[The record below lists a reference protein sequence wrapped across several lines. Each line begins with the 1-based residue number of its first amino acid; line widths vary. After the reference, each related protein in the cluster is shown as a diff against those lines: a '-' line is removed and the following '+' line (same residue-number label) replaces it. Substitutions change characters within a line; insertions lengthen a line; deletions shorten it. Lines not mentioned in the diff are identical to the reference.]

1 MKKDHKSVLF
11 TLGEICKLVDYRYQL
26 EHGKGSDVW
35 LGPPCLMTDEG
46 VDLLRR
52 LLDLND
58 QTRITAAA
66 ATASHSF
73 LKQ

>member
-11 TLGEICKLVDYRYQL
+11 TLCEICKLVDYRYQL

-35 LGPPCLMTDEG
+35 VGPPSLVTDEV

-66 ATASHSF
+66 TASHSF

>member
-1 MKKDHKSVLF
+1 MKKNHKSKLF

-35 LGPPCLMTDEG
+35 VGPPCLVTDEV

-66 ATASHSF
+66 TASHSF
-73 LKQ
+73 FKQ